1 MDSTEFR
8 FPTRE
13 ERFARLRDADLD
25 VLVVGG
31 GIHGAGVALDLSLRG
46 LSVALFERDDYAAA
60 TSSASSRLIHGG
72 LRYLEHH
79 QFSFVR
85 EALRERAIL
94 RRIAPELVRIEPFY
108 FALRKDDRVHPW
120 MLRAGLWLYG
130 ALALPHPWI
139 WPRGLDR
146 TRFPEFVPGADGAD
160 LKGLFT
166 YADGATHDAALVF
179 SLIAEATQRG
189 AITLSRVEV
198 VGIDESSERV
208 RATVRDGITGQVREV
223 TARTAVIAAGPFTDR
238 IRASRGPSER
248 LLTTTRGTH
257 VVVPRSRL
265 PLPHGSVIFTSPV
278 DGRVMFLL
286 RWGEAT
292 AIGTTDLD
300 ADPGLPIRAT
310 RAEVRYLL
318 DSANALVRTANLGE
332 SDVRTAVAGLRPLLR
347 SDSSS
352 ASSRSREERILAEGR
367 VFTIAGG
374 KLTGFRA
381 VASKLG
387 PRLVR
392 QLGRGDTRDVWND
405 ELQVHDRTSASRAAL
420 AAFDA
425 GDLATARV
433 AAERAKHTEDLCL
446 ATDLLLRR
454 ADATYLDVERLRKAT
469 AFFTGVLHSRSV
481 EHAEHDPEVFREIDL
496 REAWRSDPPPAP
508 TNHPR

>member
-1 MDSTEFR
+1 MRSAAF
-8 FPTRE
+8 
-13 ERFARLRDADLD
+13 D
-25 VLVVGG
+25 VIIVGG
-31 GIHGAGVALDLSLRG
+31 GIHGAGIALDLSLRG
-46 LSVALFERDDYAAA
+46 LSVALFEKGDYAAA

-72 LRYLEHH
+72 LRYLEHY
-79 QFSFVR
+79 QFAFVR
-85 EALRERAIL
+85 EALKERAIL
-94 RRIAPELVRIEPFY
+94 RRIAPELVRVEPFY

-139 WPRGLDR
+139 WPHALDR
-146 TRFPEFVPGADGAD
+146 ARFAEFVPGADGAD

-179 SLIAEATQRG
+179 SLIAEAAERG
-189 AITLSRVEV
+189 ALTIPRAEVLTL
-198 VGIDESSERV
+198 DEDPERV
-208 RATVRDGITGQVREV
+208 LATVRDGITGNLHEV
-223 TARTAVIAAGPFTDR
+223 EARVAVIAAGPFTDR
-238 IRASRGPSER
+238 MRAARGRSDR

-286 RWGEAT
+286 RWGDAT

-300 ADPGLPIRAT
+300 ADPSAPIRAT

-318 DSANALVRTANLGE
+318 DSANGLVRTANLTE
-332 SDVRTAVAGLRPLLR
+332 ADVRTAVAGLRPLLR

-367 VFTIAGG
+367 SFTIAGG

-381 VASKLG
+381 VAGKLG
-387 PRLVR
+387 PRVVAR
-392 QLGRGDTRDVWND
+392 LGRGATHDVWRD
-405 ELQVHDRTSASRAAL
+405 PLRIRDRTNSSRAAL
-420 AAFDA
+420 DAFES
-425 GDLATARV
+425 GDLAAARR
-433 AAERAKHTEDLCL
+433 AAERARSAEDLCE

-454 ADATYLDVERLRKAT
+454 ADASHLDVERLREAT

-481 EHAEHDPEVFREIDL
+481 EHARHDPEVFREVDL
-496 REAWRSDPPPAP
+496 REAWRSDPDP
-508 TNHPR
+508 TRHAR